1 MRIENVLQS
10 LNRTHQTTFRL
21 GQRYAIGEQGAYAL
35 IDAQGQAYVLKWQ
48 PRANHLQQAPYAQ
61 TVTEHLRAQGY
72 PAPAYLHIGSALG
85 GVYTIQQALPGAP
98 MGHVTLQRLP
108 DVLKLQAMHASP
120 APPGLRD
127 WPREVAQTVLQG
139 GEGYCLHASLR
150 QHSPETAEMLQTLQ
164 ALVAAYQGA
173 IEETNE
179 IVHFDFQPANLLI
192 HDNAVSGVVDW
203 DGVRAGDSAF
213 DLATVLFY
221 GYDDSQVRDAL
232 WAQALARRPI
242 QVLSVYLAH
251 LILRQVDW
259 SLRHYGPAVYK
270 SHIARGQ
277 ALLADIKARL

>member
-1 MRIENVLQS
+1 MLIDNVLQH
-10 LNRTHQTTFRL
+10 LNRTQQTSFRL

-35 IDAQGQAYVLKWQ
+35 IDVQGQAYVLKWQ
-48 PRANHLQQAPYAQ
+48 PRSNHLQQAFYAQ
-61 TVTEHLRAQGY
+61 SVTEHLRAQGY
-72 PAPAYLHIGSALG
+72 PVPAYLHIGSALG

-98 MGHVTLQRLP
+98 MGRLTLQHLP
-108 DVLKLQAMHASP
+108 DVFKLQALHAGP
-120 APPGLRD
+120 APPGPRD

-139 GEGYCLHASLR
+139 GDGYCLHASLR

-164 ALVAAYQGA
+164 ALVTAYQGA

-192 HDNAVSGVVDW
+192 HNDTVSGVVDW

-213 DLATVLFY
+213 DLATLLFY
-221 GYDDSQVRDAL
+221 GYDNALVRDAL

-242 QVLSVYLAH
+242 QILGVYLAH

-259 SLRHYGPAVYK
+259 SLRHYGPAVYNI
-270 SHIARGQ
+270 HIARGQ